1 MKIDKLY
8 IENFKGIKKA
18 QPNLGD
24 LTIITGKNSSGKSS
38 IIQALKYITQW
49 INRIERTRDLGPFS
63 FPALNIFHP
72 DFINENRDYNSVL
85 NSLSKTEEG
94 IVLGFDSQFQDK
106 SGAFDEGLHF
116 KAYFE
121 NIAKEGELVRP
132 IKFDIRSDNFGD
144 EEIQNYE
151 ILYSDENSLE
161 NLQKRNDFAR
171 KFYLGHLLSHRSTFA
186 EWNFDNY
193 MTGAVGGSG
202 GYFVDLGGKIA
213 DLHYLHEYIYEEIQD
228 LKKEIIPILIGDSLP
243 KNNLNEDAIALNTNS
258 ERISFNSSQNLKMSK
273 YGSEKNY
280 FFDLFSNYISF
291 SIEHHTKN
299 TTFNSE
305 KEVTEKFY
313 ENIKNFEDVIKRI
326 FKYITPILDSKY
338 RQTFLNYIQ
347 HDLASKDPNEGD
359 VELGGPKA
367 FIKGLNKELIK
378 DLKVETEIEKKFT
391 LFANWINKQ
400 KNPEY
405 YLMITQIV
413 SMFFIYFY
421 SLSTNNS
428 KETSLNRSVSDFLDD
443 NDIFTD
449 EQSLFTMRSP
459 IEKTIN
465 CQNLLGSISKNV
477 GHLKSDDIMARSSD
491 YCGCYLQNFNVFDGN
506 DFIPRRDIG
515 VNEVVRPCP
524 RGSQIVEHI
533 YRLTSYDEIKDQ
545 EPNDYTQYPVAN
557 FRAYNMKIATDLLYE
572 LEKLYFTDKNTT
584 GNNIDIKTE
593 KLFKLLFQQLDE
605 EKKKIR
611 SKTLDKKQIDN
622 EQMFSSLKSKSVH
635 PRSTLDRNFYK
646 LNEKLKKLSN
656 ERLKLESLLEK
667 REYEYEKAHSAKKR
681 NNSTLNKM
689 EKDIGKIE
697 ENIELLYKKELNIKF
712 ELNDIS
718 ENIFKAKEFYSLS
731 SEIPSVPESLSEEY
745 ESALRNL
752 NELESGLKFEFQK
765 SQQTRLEYQKLR
777 SERKRLSSNRDQNFE
792 NTQRLRKI
800 DLGLLENKIQ
810 TDLYDHNL
818 VKTEKEIIKL
828 KNKIKNLERKIDL
841 SIAKGSTVK
850 SNKGL
855 TDEKLNKEL
864 EDFEAKYKGF
874 LFNVDTI
881 VSTTFIEMNKN
892 SSSFNL
898 NELSSNVKFLNTGRS
913 TSPNQLES
921 PGAFYEN
928 LPVGKFGGML
938 ADVIYSQS
946 TTPIAPFLYP
956 SNEKGEPDRSIDGL
970 TWEISHG
977 DEGDTIYFESALNKW
992 IKYLGLE
999 VTEVKGVMEG
1009 PTPVLKVKG
1018 KDNVERNIFEV
1029 GSGVGQVLPV
1039 LAICLLAK
1047 PGDVVCIE
1055 EPEAHLH
1062 PSAQAYLSDFLIS
1075 MSASGRQIIVE
1086 THSPNII
1093 DRLRL
1098 RKAHKKS
1105 WNRLKNKNWIK
1116 NDLYLTNPNIY
1127 GTNFIE
1133 PEIRI
1138 TYADQDSS
1146 GVSLYSEAT
1155 INNSGDILF
1164 RDRQQALWPEGF
1176 FDTAQ
1181 EEISRIIEARS
1192 LFEEE

>member
-8 IENFKGIKKA
+8 IENFKGIKNA

-193 MTGAVGGSG
+193 MTGAVGGPG

-291 SIEHHTKN
+291 SLEHHTKN

-305 KEVTEKFY
+305 KEVVKKFY
-313 ENIKNFEDVIKRI
+313 ENIKSLEDVIKRI

-359 VELGGPKA
+359 VELGGPNA

-391 LFANWINKQ
+391 MFANWINKQ
-400 KNPEY
+400 KDPEY

-449 EQSLFTMRSP
+449 EQSLFIMRSP

-572 LEKLYFTDKNTT
+572 LEKLYFTD
-584 GNNIDIKTE
+584 NNINSKTD
-593 KLFKLLFQQLDE
+593 KLFKLLFSQLEE
-605 EKKKIR
+605 EKKALR
-611 SKTLDKKQIDN
+611 SKSLDKEQIDK
-622 EQMFSSLKSKSVH
+622 EQIFTSQKSKSFH
-635 PRSTLDRNFYK
+635 PRSTLDRNFNK
-646 LNEKLKKLSN
+646 LNEQLNKISN
-656 ERLKLESLLEK
+656 ERWDLESSLEEK
-667 REYEYEKAHSAKKR
+667 LHEYERARSLRKK
-681 NNSTLNKM
+681 NSNVLNKI
-689 EKDIGKIE
+689 EKDIEIIE
-697 ENIELLYKKELNIKF
+697 ENIERLYKKETSIKY

-745 ESALRNL
+745 EAALRKL
-752 NELESGLKFEFQK
+752 NELESGLKFELQK
-765 SQQTRLEYQKLR
+765 SEKLRLENQVLRSKRKSLLSNKDQSYKNIQKLKFLNL
-777 SERKRLSSNRDQNFE
+777 EYDANEIEIKVLDNNF
-792 NTQRLRKI
+792 QGA
-800 DLGLLENKIQ
+800 D
-810 TDLYDHNL
+810 
-818 VKTEKEIIKL
+818 KEIHKL
-828 KNKIKNLERKIDL
+828 KKQIKDLERKIDL

-850 SNKGL
+850 NNKRL
-855 TDEKLNKEL
+855 TGGKLNKEL
-864 EDFEAKYKGF
+864 ENFEANYKGY

-881 VSTTFIEMNKN
+881 VSTTYIEMNKPSN
-892 SSSFNL
+892 SFNL

-956 SNEKGEPDRSIDGL
+956 SNEKDEPDRSIDGL

-1047 PGDVVCIE
+1047 PGDIVCIE

-1105 WNRLKNKNWIK
+1105 WNRLKNRNWIK